1 MTKLFI
7 ENRDKVNSAN
17 VRIYP
22 LNIASQIPKPEG
34 FTLMDNLG
42 VSFGIA
48 LQPRPSFECTGTVA
62 RGGGIELLG
71 DGNVTLTGNDELTST
86 TREETLNNIRDMG
99 FDVNVLPLWSN
110 MIQCEGG
117 LPETGTCTGSNR
129 EDFEIVIDGVSI
141 GTDFFFDRY
150 DSRGN
155 DRIVRELNSRGLD
168 IEFMQEI
175 G

>member
-7 ENRDKVNSAN
+7 ENRDKVNSTN

-22 LNIASQIPKPEG
+22 LNIASQIQNPEG
-34 FTLMDNLG
+34 FTSMDALG
-42 VSFGIA
+42 VSFGIT

-71 DGNVTLTGNDELTST
+71 DGAVTLTGNDELTST

-99 FDVNVLPLWSN
+99 FDVDMLPLWSN
-110 MIQCEGG
+110 VIQCVGG
-117 LPETGTCTGSNR
+117 KPVTGIYSSYR
-129 EDFEIVIDGVSI
+129 RQDFEIVIDGVSI
-141 GTDFFFDRY
+141 GKDFLFGQ
-150 DSRGN
+150 GN
-155 DRIVRELNSRGLD
+155 ARIIRELNKRGLD
-168 IEFMQEI
+168 IEFMQEL